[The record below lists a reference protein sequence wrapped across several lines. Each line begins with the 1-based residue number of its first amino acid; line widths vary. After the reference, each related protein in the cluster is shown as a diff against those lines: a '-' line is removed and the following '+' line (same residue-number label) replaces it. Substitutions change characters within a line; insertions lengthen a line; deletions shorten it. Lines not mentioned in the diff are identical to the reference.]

1 MHLSVRTLCA
11 ATAFAMAASAQ
22 CLSVTTTTAA
32 GNGQNGTMFDIVNT
46 STTAISIGSFDQ
58 CFVNIGTSAFIEIY
72 TKAGTWNGSETNPG
86 AWTLVGS
93 TTNFAHGV
101 APALDALPI
110 PVNVTIAAGATQG
123 FYITGDVGTTVAYT
137 SGVNQLGAVIGSDS
151 FLQVTAGVGKQYP
164 FAATFGTPNMAG
176 RLWNGRVNYC
186 PLGSGTVVA
195 TNTTLGAGCGASYS
209 SFYEHF
215 LTTPSIDL
223 SNSAFT
229 MFHTGSGYI
238 VLPSTT
244 AFVPPSATAT
254 NLLLGDDTESPISL
268 SAPLPYPGGST
279 TVLNVCS
286 NGHVSTAS
294 NGAALDYTPTPA
306 DFLGWTNPTWA
317 VWRDFICNATGNVKF
332 EEVGGIAYIT
342 WDGVIGYVGTVA
354 GTVTSTF
361 QFQFQLATGDVTFVF
376 LSMDTVSISTYAG
389 GDGYLVGFSAAGAN
403 ANPGSTDLSVLSA
416 LNLVNSDVLPL
427 TLAGTSR
434 PLTGTNWD
442 LSVSNV
448 PATGVIG
455 IDVFGVTDPGIT
467 DLFFLGAPGCGLRAS
482 LDVTNAWFVMGATHT
497 YSLSIPNNLALL
509 NFNLFTTSAVLP
521 FPAPNALGVITANGV
536 NGKVGDI

>member
-1 MHLSVRTLCA
+1 MHLSLRTLCA
-11 ATAFAMAASAQ
+11 ATAFAVAASAQ
-22 CLSVTTTTAA
+22 CFSVTTTTVA

-58 CFVNIGTSAFIEIY
+58 CFFSAGTSAFIEIY
-72 TKAGTWNGSETNPG
+72 TKPGTWNGFENAPSS
-86 AWTLVGS
+86 WTLVGS
-93 TTNFAHGV
+93 TTNFAHGI
-101 APALDALPI
+101 APTLDVLPI
-110 PVNVTIAAGATQG
+110 PVNVTIPAGATQG
-123 FYITGDVGTTVAYT
+123 FYITGDVNTTVAYT
-137 SGVNQLGAVIGSDS
+137 SGVNQLGTVIGSDAA
-151 FLQVTAGVGKQYP
+151 LQVTGGVGKSYP
-164 FAATFGTPNMAG
+164 FAATFGLPTAG

-186 PLGSGTVVA
+186 PVGTGTVVA
-195 TNTTLGAGCGASYS
+195 TNTTLGAGCGASYT

-223 SNSAFT
+223 SNRAFA
-229 MFHTGSGYI
+229 MLNTGSGYV

-254 NLLLGDDTESPISL
+254 NLGLGDDTESLISL

-279 TVLNVCS
+279 TALNVCS

-294 NGAALDYTPTPA
+294 NGAVLDYTPTPA
-306 DFLGWTNPTWA
+306 EFLGWTNPTWA

-332 EEVGGIAYIT
+332 EEVGGTAYIT
-342 WDGVIGYVGTVA
+342 WDGVIGYVGTTP

-361 QFQFQLATGDVTFVF
+361 QFQFELATGNVTFVF
-376 LSMDTVSISTYAG
+376 LSMDTVSISGYAG
-389 GDGYLVGFSAAGAN
+389 GEGWVVGYSAAGAN
-403 ANPGSTDLSVLSA
+403 ANPGSTDLSALSA
-416 LNLVNSDVLPL
+416 LNLGGSDVLPL
-427 TLAGTSR
+427 TLAASSR
-434 PLTGTNWD
+434 PKTGTNWD

-448 PATGVIG
+448 PAAGVIG
-455 IDVFGVTDPGIT
+455 IDVFGVTDPGIN

-482 LDVTNAWFVMGATHT
+482 LDVTNAWFVAGATHT

-521 FPAPNALGVITANGV
+521 VPAPNALGVITANGV
-536 NGKVGDI
+536 NGKVGDL

>member
-1 MHLSVRTLCA
+1 MHLSLRTLCA
-11 ATAFAMAASAQ
+11 ATAFAVAASAQ
-22 CLSVTTTTAA
+22 CFSVTTTTVA
-32 GNGQNGTMFDIVNT
+32 GNGQNGTTFNIVNT
-46 STTAISIGSFDQ
+46 STQAISIGSFDQ
-58 CFVNIGTSAFIEIY
+58 CFFNAGTSAFIEIY
-72 TKAGTWNGSETNPG
+72 TKPGTWNGFENTAS

-123 FYITGDVGTTVAYT
+123 FYITGDVGTNVAYT
-137 SGVNQLGAVIGSDS
+137 SGANQLGTVIGSDA
-151 FLQVTAGVGKQYP
+151 FLQVTGGVGKSYP
-164 FAATFGTPNMAG
+164 FAATFGLPTAG

-186 PLGSGTVVA
+186 PVGTGTVVA
-195 TNTTLGAGCGASYS
+195 TNTTLGAGCGASYT

-223 SNSAFT
+223 SNRAFA
-229 MFHTGSGYI
+229 MFNTGSGYI
-238 VLPSTT
+238 VLPSTA

-254 NLLLGDDTESPISL
+254 NLGLGDDTESPISL

-294 NGAALDYTPTPA
+294 NAAALDYTPTPA
-306 DFLGWTNPTWA
+306 EFLGWTNPTWA

-332 EEVGGIAYIT
+332 EEVGGTAYIT
-342 WDGVIGYVGTVA
+342 WDGVIGYVGTTP

-361 QFQFQLATGDVTFVF
+361 QFQFELATGNVTFVF
-376 LSMDTVSISTYAG
+376 LSMDTVSISGYAG
-389 GDGYLVGFSAAGAN
+389 GEGWVVGYSAAGAN
-403 ANPGSTDLSVLSA
+403 ANPGSTDLSALSA
-416 LNLVNSDVLPL
+416 LNLGGSDVLPL
-427 TLAGTSR
+427 TLAASSR

-448 PATGVIG
+448 PAAGVIG
-455 IDVFGVTDPGIT
+455 IDVFGVTDPGIN

-482 LDVTNAWFVMGATHT
+482 LDVTNAWFVAGATHT

-521 FPAPNALGVITANGV
+521 VPAPNALGVITANGV
-536 NGKVGDI
+536 NGMVGDL